1 LLTSFKG
8 CDSNFEVKGCDSN
21 FEVKGCDSNFEVKG
35 CDSNFEVF
43 ILIFKSSYKL
53 KTTLH

>member
-53 KTTLH
+53 KYTLH